1 MWVGPNSTIELED
14 GSFADVHLLNDT
26 AGAALTNM
34 TVITGVNTNDDTL
47 RLHFN
52 DEMPNGTGSTV
63 STGINE
69 AWAGG
74 YAADSQVN
82 VSGAASLAAALNIA
96 ASQALVLDQQFDSGD
111 NTYVTLYNNPTGK
124 LELDSHT
131 ALVDWF
137 QFQGNTYIVEA
148 VNGTGNALTH
158 STLQS
163 QDIVVELT
171 GLVDVSHVSVHLG

>member
-1 MWVGPNSTIELED
+1 MWVGPNSTINLEGD
-14 GSFADVHLLNDT
+14 ASADVHLLNDT
-26 AGAALTNM
+26 AGTALTNM
-34 TVITGVNTNDDTL
+34 TVITGVGTDGDFL

-52 DEMPNGTGSTV
+52 DIGPLDT
-63 STGINE
+63 STGIYE

-82 VSGAASLAAALNIA
+82 VSGAATLAAALNIA

>member
-1 MWVGPNSTIELED
+1 
-14 GSFADVHLLNDT
+14 
-26 AGAALTNM
+26 
-34 TVITGVNTNDDTL
+34 
-47 RLHFN
+47 
-52 DEMPNGTGSTV
+52 
-63 STGINE
+63 
-69 AWAGG
+69 
-74 YAADSQVN
+74 VN
-82 VSGAASLAAALNIA
+82 VSGAATLAAALNIA